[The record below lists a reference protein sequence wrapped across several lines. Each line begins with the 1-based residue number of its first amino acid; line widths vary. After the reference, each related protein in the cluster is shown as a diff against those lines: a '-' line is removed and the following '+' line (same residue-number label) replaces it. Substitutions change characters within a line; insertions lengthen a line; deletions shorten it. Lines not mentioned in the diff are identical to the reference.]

1 MFEKG
6 IGRSG
11 SRTCFSV
18 HCLVFRKAIG
28 VPIPT
33 KTRLVLQPGQGVSL
47 VVPKKGSTWAAYW
60 SGWQY
65 LYTAP
70 PGTRPLEQISGEPRQ
85 RGIGVFARFGF
96 ADKDTNP
103 TEWAVSGGIGGRG
116 LIPSRDNDC
125 FGVGYYYNSIQTLRL
140 SGLLG
145 IKDSTQGLE
154 CFYNIAIT
162 PAAHLTLDLQV
173 VNSPQKRLETATVLG
188 LRATLEF

>member
-1 MFEKG
+1 MG
-6 IGRSG
+6 IHRANSG
-11 SRTCFSV
+11 SDVRKKALDEADPE
-18 HCLVFRKAIG
+18 LVSPFIVWLSEKLLAFLSN
-28 VPIPT
+28 

-65 LYTAP
+65 FYTAP

-125 FGVGYYYNSIQTLRL
+125 FGVGFTTTASRR
-140 SGLLG
+140 SG
-145 IKDSTQGLE
+145 SPACLE
-154 CFYNIAIT
+154 
-162 PAAHLTLDLQV
+162 
-173 VNSPQKRLETATVLG
+173 
-188 LRATLEF
+188 

>member
-11 SRTCFSV
+11 SRTF
-18 HCLVFRKAIG
+18 F
-28 VPIPT
+28 
-33 KTRLVLQPGQGVSL
+33 L

-65 LYTAP
+65 LYIAP
-70 PGTRPLEQISGEPRQ
+70 PGTRPLEQISGELRQ

>member
-1 MFEKG
+1 M
-6 IGRSG
+6 
-11 SRTCFSV
+11 
-18 HCLVFRKAIG
+18 
-28 VPIPT
+28 
-33 KTRLVLQPGQGVSL
+33 LQPGQGVSL

-96 ADKDTNP
+96 ADKDINP

-173 VNSPQKRLETATVLG
+173 VNSSQNVSRPRPFSDCAPLSSFEGDRARNGKHAPRNTACVPRENTKNHQN
-188 LRATLEF
+188 T

>member
-1 MFEKG
+1 LDEADPELVSPFIVWLSEKL
-6 IGRSG
+6 SAFL
-11 SRTCFSV
+11 S
-18 HCLVFRKAIG
+18 
-28 VPIPT
+28 
-33 KTRLVLQPGQGVSL
+33 QPRPGWCGQGVSL

-103 TEWAVSGGIGGRG
+103 TEMGRQWRHRRAWPDPFTRQRLFWRG
-116 LIPSRDNDC
+116 LLLQQHPDA
-125 FGVGYYYNSIQTLRL
+125 QALRPAWNKRFD
-140 SGLLG
+140 SG
-145 IKDSTQGLE
+145 IE

-173 VNSPQKRLETATVLG
+173 VNSPQKRLKTATVLG